1 MAAVEWIMSDLTIT
15 KKNEVFLKIVTEPH
29 VAHELS
35 DQFTF
40 EIPGAK
46 YMPQYR
52 KRYWDGKIRL
62 FNLQTGE
69 IYVGLLDKIVSFCK
83 HHKYDYKFWLQNE
96 FLNVCLNNALKIFQQ
111 F

>member
-1 MAAVEWIMSDLTIT
+1 MSDLTIT
-15 KKNEVFLKIVTEPH
+15 KKNEVFLKIVSEPH

-40 EIPGAK
+40 DIPGAK

-62 FNLQTGE
+62 FNLQLSL
-69 IYVGLLDKIVSFCK
+69 IHI
-83 HHKYDYKFWLQNE
+83 
-96 FLNVCLNNALKIFQQ
+96 
-111 F
+111 